1 MADVTI
7 EQKFWGIWVNTVAD
21 VKNWATIL
29 DNATRRQ
36 AEKLSR
42 APGIAGHVSLMPDAH
57 LGRGATVGSVIP
69 TELGTIIPA
78 AVGVDIGCGMIAV
91 RLNKTWDDFPED
103 MSYLVEL
110 FGQSIPAGVGRERLD
125 LLGKELGGG
134 VGKRVDEWFRSNPI
148 PDPRGLDVPRSK
160 RQLGTLGSGN
170 HFVEVC
176 VDEEHRVWVV
186 LHSGSRG
193 IGNNIATMFI
203 KRAKDESTEKLE
215 DNDLSGLRGRSFEQY
230 IEMMEWA
237 QSYAYINREFMMDA
251 ALADIMSSVDDL
263 HEEQRI
269 NCHHN
274 FAAREVHFNK
284 EVWLTRKGAIKADVD
299 DMGIVP
305 GSMGT
310 ATFITKGLGN
320 LDSYKSSAHGAG
332 RQFSRGVAKRTFT
345 VESLRKHMK
354 GKAWNFRDA
363 KALLDEHPGA
373 YKPIAQ
379 IMEDQKDL
387 TTVVHK
393 LHQIVNYKG
402 M

>member
-1 MADVTI
+1 MV
-7 EQKFWGIWVNTVAD
+7 G

-29 DNATRRQ
+29 DKATWQQ

-42 APGIAGHVSLMPDAH
+42 APGVAGHVSLMPDAH

-69 TELGTIIPA
+69 TDLDTIIPA

-91 RLNKTWDDFPED
+91 RLNKTRDDFPEE

-110 FGQSIPAGVGRERLD
+110 FGKSIPAGLGREHPDFPDKRSEGD
-125 LLGKELGGG
+125 L
-134 VGKRVDEWFRSNPI
+134 GKRVDEWFRRNPI
-148 PDPRGLDVPRSK
+148 PDPAGLDVPRSK

-176 VDEEHRVWVV
+176 VDEENRVWVV

-193 IGNNIATMFI
+193 IGNKIAVMFI
-203 KRAKDESTEKLE
+203 KRAKDENTEKLE
-215 DNDLSGLRGRSFEQY
+215 DDDLSRLNGRSFERY

-237 QSYAYINREFMMDA
+237 QTYAYINREFMMDA
-251 ALADIMSSVDDL
+251 ALADIMSRVDGL

-274 FAAREVHFNK
+274 FAAREVHFGK
-284 EVWLTRKGAIKADVD
+284 EVWLTRKGAIKADVG

-305 GSMGT
+305 GSMG
-310 ATFITKGLGN
+310 APTFITQGLGN

-332 RQFSRGVAKRTFT
+332 RQFSRGAAKRIFS
-345 VESLRKHMK
+345 VESLRHHMK
-354 GKAWNFRDA
+354 GKAWNFNNA

-387 TTVVHK
+387 TTVLHT

-402 M
+402 T